1 MVTAGWEGLVK
12 NTQLIKDVN
21 QEQLPLQEYNQCT
34 LTITEKTGQRGLL
47 PMSS

>member
-1 MVTAGWEGLVK
+1 MVTAGWEGAV
-12 NTQLIKDVN
+12 NTQLMTDVS
-21 QEQLPLQEYNQCT
+21 QEQLPLKEYNQCT

>member
-1 MVTAGWEGLVK
+1 MVTAGWEGAV